1 MTTYFID
8 VLNNP
13 LFLLTVSNQPA
24 VISPKIATSASLL
37 CFRIVVQVSTPAV
50 IAKGLKTAMGKAT
63 M

>member
-1 MTTYFID
+1 MGTYFIE

-13 LFLLTVSNQPA
+13 LFLLTVSSHPA
-24 VISPKIATSASLL
+24 LISPNIATSASLL
-37 CFRIVVQVSTPAV
+37 CFKIIVHVSTPAV